1 MCCRGFYRRNSGL
14 GFGDR
19 SLGLGGLR
27 RCCRRSGRFGSR
39 RFLRSSGLRELYRRL
54 FRYSRE
60 DFRRRGS
67 RCIRCFRIACRI
79 AVRYVDALFLHT
91 ELDGINIFS
100 RVIAE
105 FLCRNRPYRD
115 RGDGYSLRS
124 GQVFDDRAVAA
135 DENFF
140 ELSDGLVSVKR
151 EGFPAAGEF
160 AAVDADLSLVSWIRS
175 KSIIDSRSPAGR
187 VEL

>member
-1 MCCRGFYRRNSGL
+1 MCCRGFYRCNSGL

-27 RCCRRSGRFGSR
+27 RCCRRSGRFGIC

-67 RCIRCFRIACRI
+67 RCIRCFRIARRI

-160 AAVDADLSLVSWIRS
+160 AAVDA
-175 KSIIDSRSPAGR
+175 AQG
-187 VEL
+187 EQ

>member
-1 MCCRGFYRRNSGL
+1 MAALFLAPLSRCRGLSVRRARYVVCLFGLFPVIRSFAALPDVLSGFYRRNSGL

-91 ELDGINIFS
+91 ELDGINIFPV
-100 RVIAE
+100 VIAE

-135 DENFF
+135 DENF
-140 ELSDGLVSVKR
+140 SSC
-151 EGFPAAGEF
+151 PTA
-160 AAVDADLSLVSWIRS
+160 W
-175 KSIIDSRSPAGR
+175 SP
-187 VEL
+187 

>member
-1 MCCRGFYRRNSGL
+1 MVCPSDVPVTSFVCSVCFRLFVRLQALPDVLSGFYRRNSGL

-19 SLGLGGLR
+19 SLG
-27 RCCRRSGRFGSR
+27 SGDCVAVAVGAEGSGVAVSFAVPVCVSCTAACSGTVAR
-39 RFLRSSGLRELYRRL
+39 TSAVAEADVSVVSVSPAVLPSVTSMLSS
-54 FRYSRE
+54 S
-60 DFRRRGS
+60 
-67 RCIRCFRIACRI
+67 IP
-79 AVRYVDALFLHT
+79 V
-91 ELDGINIFS
+91 DGINIFS

-140 ELSDGLVSVKR
+140 EPVRRPGLRK
-151 EGFPAAGEF
+151 A
-160 AAVDADLSLVSWIRS
+160 
-175 KSIIDSRSPAGR
+175 
-187 VEL
+187 

>member
-135 DENFF
+135 DENF
-140 ELSDGLVSVKR
+140 
-151 EGFPAAGEF
+151 
-160 AAVDADLSLVSWIRS
+160 
-175 KSIIDSRSPAGR
+175 
-187 VEL
+187 